1 MSGVRL
7 CIGVAALLSLGA
19 CAVQP
24 PSGPSIAAM
33 PGNGKSYEAFQADDS
48 ACRYA
53 AYNQSG
59 GAQAAQAGTN
69 AAVGS
74 AAVGTVVGAAAGA
87 LLGAA
92 AGNAG
97 IGAAA
102 GAGAG
107 LLTGSAVGANGAQYS
122 AADLQRNYDTVYG
135 QCMFAHGDT
144 IQRPVVVAPYPAYYY
159 GPRAYYPY
167 AY

>member
-7 CIGVAALLSLGA
+7 CIGLAAVLSLGA
-19 CAVQP
+19 CAVPP

-33 PGNGKSYEAFQADDS
+33 PGSGKSYEAFQADDA

-53 AYNQSG
+53 ANQQSG

-74 AAVGTVVGAAAGA
+74 AVVGTALGAAAGA
-87 LLGAA
+87 LIGAGAGAA
-92 AGNAG
+92 GT
-97 IGAAA
+97 GAAV

-122 AADLQRNYDTVYG
+122 AADLQRNYDTVYS
-135 QCMFAHGDT
+135 QCMFAHGNT
-144 IQRPVVVAPYPAYYY
+144 VQRPVVVAPYPGYYY

-167 AY
+167 GY